1 MPAEKEWVDCSELVP
16 GDCLVLP
23 QEGGLVPCDAA
34 LVAGECVVNESA
46 LTGQW
51 PAASPAPA
59 PATRPLASQ
68 QHFEV
73 SLPLLLSRVADPTP
87 LGRSG
92 LPRG

>member
-46 LTGQW
+46 LTGQR
-51 PAASPAPA
+51 PPPAPA
-59 PATRPLASQ
+59 PAIRPLASQ
-68 QHFEV
+68 QYSEV
-73 SLPLLLSRVADPTP
+73 FLPLLLSGVADPTP

-92 LPRG
+92 RPRS